1 MPFQS
6 PQCLCAPPKPTPE
19 LLTDLPQRPFVMV
32 SKPTLRQHWNGPR
45 SLQTPSEGFSNASFT
60 NSDTNQGRLGLQ
72 SRSADNFCNKLNLA
86 ETSPCFFSSG
96 RNSLLQTN
104 KHPSE
109 PRIPSTAQRFSCS
122 KTKQGSSRCLHWFS
136 MEGFGLAVILRSHK
150 EGRCQ
155 WGN

>member
-1 MPFQS
+1 MIYSHRMPFLS

-19 LLTDLPQRPFVMV
+19 LLTDLPQKPFVMV
-32 SKPTLRQHWNGPR
+32 SKPTFRQHRNGPR

-96 RNSLLQTN
+96 RNSPPAAKQSKEVHIASIGFPWRALGLQL
-104 KHPSE
+104 
-109 PRIPSTAQRFSCS
+109 FSGP
-122 KTKQGSSRCLHWFS
+122 TKKGDAN
-136 MEGFGLAVILRSHK
+136 GGTD
-150 EGRCQ
+150 G
-155 WGN
+155 